1 MEPRYSCFVKTGI
14 CSAGL
19 LETGSSVESFL
30 ITTAAG
36 TLSVLTPDS
45 SGSYRSKPLE
55 FDPQKVVA
63 ATPALRPNSAF
74 LDLAFS
80 ASSSGV
86 MSVNLS
92 EDCLYTVNDL
102 VCDATLLS
110 AVSMCRLT
118 TAERCFVSMLR
129 KNKSNVASAIPP
141 LVLLAQQCNV
151 SAYRI
156 PTTASLTQNQ
166 TETFWVPTGDV
177 VVHMATF
184 LPLAS
189 HLKMSEGD
197 SEVDEAELD
206 YFVVSRDRYGRYFR
220 GEELLAEKRLPTH
233 VLRMKTLGRF
243 ILLFLA
249 DHSLYL
255 LYLNEVS
262 ILQLHRFPSD
272 CSLIDA
278 CLLEKPSS
286 NILLEKR
293 PLSTSTSFKALEAKT
308 IEESFDLNP
317 TTASTSKTANRS
329 TADGIP
335 LIVKLQLTKIT
346 FSVLTFHPTA
356 VDRGM
361 PSVMELPIHDFPIA
375 LPVTETA
382 LSTKSVKCTIDS
394 GTLSA
399 LPDKSLLWIIASDT
413 LLTFSVRVFT
423 DIYSML
429 LAYNFRGH
437 ICNSSHD
444 FSQSN
449 DVHDAMHLLA
459 KKRTLMAQLQ
469 LLRQQ
474 QVSNSAQESC
484 TDADKDQGNDGSRE
498 YTFGDLLRE
507 ARLLGI
513 YCADVESRSMLLS
526 LNCSP
531 GHYLIKV
538 ALPEQLFVHSF
549 AILDPNTGAAKSVF
563 APLNVRDA
571 SSEFRKICCGSG
583 DSSVAASLGPIVR
596 DSSLHMSTRFL
607 NMEHRIQ
614 HALLLNGH
622 DHAIDMVNDTTVME
636 IDKVRNVFLSELAR
650 THLSEKY
657 TTSLPSS
664 HHISHH
670 LNKNAQPESIVELP
684 ISSDIIEE
692 YAGSTII
699 LQLAVTQTNLSSA
712 THGISIPISVSLPVC
727 PMMRLCSSSF
737 CSTLASFEGGS
748 LMVLLEEVASLTMN
762 FNNYKILSTKLADIL
777 CKPILIALPDDH
789 DALDGKLE
797 QANEFVFFVES
808 CNSTS
813 LLQLLSEASDD
824 DLPLPKLLGYSVESK
839 SLGLLAKTRIAT
851 VFRVHCF
858 FENLQLTKVRLSG
871 LDITLLISFA
881 QKLATV
887 LLPNGA
893 DVTLFRELCSSLRF
907 SPKARSF
914 LTAVRSMYRS
924 SQNQLGHVSAGL
936 SELSSRMLLDCD
948 QTLDLTSVCFY
959 RRALDQLQHLKNSIR
974 ITIKQALDA
983 QEANKA
989 FGYCQAYLDSL
1000 EASLLFINSSKVDD
1014 IKAWMNSDS
1023 SPAVLEWGE

>member
-1 MEPRYSCFVKTGI
+1 MEPRYSCFIKTGV
-14 CSAGL
+14 CSASM

-36 TLSVLTPDS
+36 TLSILTLDS

-63 ATPALRPNSAF
+63 VTPALKPNSTF

-86 MSVNLS
+86 MSINLS
-92 EDCLYTVNDL
+92 EDCLYTVNDM

-118 TAERCFVSMLR
+118 TAERYFVSTLR
-129 KNKSNVASAIPP
+129 KNKSNIAYVIPP

-151 SAYRI
+151 LAYRI

-166 TETFWVPTGDV
+166 TEAFWVPTGDV

-189 HLKMSEGD
+189 RLKMSESS
-197 SEVDEAELD
+197 SEIGETELD
-206 YFVVSRDRYGRYFR
+206 YFVISRDRYGRYFR
-220 GEELLAEKRLPTH
+220 GEELLAEKRLPAH

-243 ILLFLA
+243 ILLLLT

-255 LYLNEVS
+255 LYLSELS

-272 CSLIDA
+272 RSLIDA
-278 CLLEKPSS
+278 CLLEKPPS

-293 PLSTSTSFKALEAKT
+293 PLSTSTSFKAFEAKT
-308 IEESFDLNP
+308 VEESFGLNSI
-317 TTASTSKTANRS
+317 TTSAGKDASGSA
-329 TADGIP
+329 ADGIP
-335 LIVKLQLTKIT
+335 LIVKLHLTKIT

-361 PSVMELPIHDFPIA
+361 PSVMELPIHEFPIA

-382 LSTKSVKCTIDS
+382 LSTNSVSCTIDS

-399 LPDKSLLWIIASDT
+399 LPDKSLLWIIANDT
-413 LLTFSVRVFT
+413 ILTFSVKVFV

-437 ICNSSHD
+437 ICNSNHD

-449 DVHDAMHLLA
+449 DVHDVMHLLA
-459 KKRTLMAQLQ
+459 KKRTLTVQLQ
-469 LLRQQ
+469 LLQQ
-474 QVSNSAQESC
+474 QQMSNSTHDSC
-484 TDADKDQGNDGSRE
+484 TDTDKDQRNDSSRE

-513 YCADVESRSMLLS
+513 YCTDVESRSMLPS
-526 LNCSP
+526 LKCFP
-531 GHYLIKV
+531 GHYLIKI
-538 ALPEQLFVHSF
+538 ALPEQLFVHSL
-549 AILDPNTGAAKSVF
+549 AMLDPSTGAVKSVSV
-563 APLNVRDA
+563 PLNIKDA
-571 SSEFRKICCGSG
+571 SSEFRKICCGSE
-583 DSSVAASLGPIVR
+583 DSSLAASLGSIVR
-596 DSSLHMSTRFL
+596 DHSLHLSTQFL
-607 NMEHRIQ
+607 DMEQQIQ
-614 HALLLNGH
+614 HVLLFNGH
-622 DHAIDMVNDTTVME
+622 DHAVDVVNDMTVME
-636 IDKVRNVFLSELAR
+636 MEKARNIFLSELTR
-650 THLSEKY
+650 THLSEKC
-657 TTSLPSS
+657 TKLLPSS

-670 LNKNAQPESIVELP
+670 PNKNAQPESVVEVP
-684 ISSDIIEE
+684 ISSHIIEE
-692 YAGSTII
+692 YAGSTLV
-699 LQLAVTQTNLSSA
+699 LQLSVTQTNLCSA
-712 THGISIPISVSLPVC
+712 THGISIPIPISLPVC
-727 PMMRLCSSSF
+727 PMMRLCSSS
-737 CSTLASFEGGS
+737 SVNTLASFEGGS
-748 LMVLLEEVASLTMN
+748 LATLLEEAASLTMS
-762 FNNYKILSTKLADIL
+762 FNNYKILDTKLEDIL
-777 CKPILIALPDDH
+777 CKQLLIALSDDH
-789 DALDGKLE
+789 DPLAVKLE
-797 QANEFVFFVES
+797 QSNEFVFFVENCS
-808 CNSTS
+808 STD
-813 LLQLLSEASDD
+813 LLRFLSEVSDD

-839 SLGLLAKTRIAT
+839 LLDLLTKSRLGT

-871 LDITLLISFA
+871 LDTTLLISFA
-881 QKLATV
+881 QKLVTV

-893 DVTLFRELCSSLRF
+893 DVTLFREVCSSLRF
-907 SPKARSF
+907 NHKARSF
-914 LTAVRSMYRS
+914 LTAIRSVHRNF
-924 SQNQLGHVSAGL
+924 QNQLGHVSAGL
-936 SELSSRMLLDCD
+936 SELSAHMLLDCD
-948 QTLDLTSVCFY
+948 QTLDLASMCLY
-959 RRALDQLQHLKNSIR
+959 RRASDQLQNLKNSIR

-983 QEANKA
+983 QETNKA

-1000 EASLLFINSSKVDD
+1000 ESSLLFINNSKADD

-1023 SPAVLEWGE
+1023 SPATLEWGE